1 MICEQIPSGKHPN
14 FSIRNDGVVC
24 FRDRICIP
32 DDEELRKIILTEAHS
47 SPYSMHLGSTKMYR
61 DLRTQY
67 WWSGM
72 KKDVVDFV
80 NKCMT
85 CQQVKAEHQVPS
97 GLLQPISIP
106 EWKWDRITKDF
117 VT

>member
-1 MICEQIPSGKHPN
+1 MICEQIPSGKYPN

-47 SPYSMHLGSTKMYR
+47 SPYSMHPGSTKMYR

-85 CQQVKAEHQVPS
+85 CQQVKAEHQVSS
-97 GLLQPISIP
+97 GLLQLISIP